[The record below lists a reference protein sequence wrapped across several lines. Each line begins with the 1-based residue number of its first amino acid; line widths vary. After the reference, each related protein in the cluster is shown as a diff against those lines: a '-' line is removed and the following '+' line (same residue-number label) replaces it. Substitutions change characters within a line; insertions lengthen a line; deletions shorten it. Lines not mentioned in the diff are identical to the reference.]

1 MITHQEVAERTG
13 TEIPPHLIAQA
24 EVPVATNWRQGDVY
38 VMKHAAG
45 PKGTGIDI
53 SDRNS
58 HILNGDGMFYPGQY
72 RDRFDFGLLLVPAA
86 TDENPTP
93 LAVLTHTDEHGS
105 VAFGPG
111 SYRVFGQVS
120 HEQELQRAVD

>member
-53 SDRNS
+53 SQGAGHKVVAGEADRNS

-72 RDRFDFGLLLVPAA
+72 RRRCGRTRTSGTPASTRPAA
-86 TDENPTP
+86 AATSWASSGERWRR
-93 LAVLTHTDEHGS
+93 EHS
-105 VAFGPG
+105 A
-111 SYRVFGQVS
+111 
-120 HEQELQRAVD
+120 

>member
-38 VMKHAAG
+38 VMKPAAG

-53 SDRNS
+53 SQGAGHKVVAGEADRNS
-58 HILNGDGMFYPGQY
+58 HILNGDGMFYPGTY
-72 RDRFDFGLLLVPAA
+72 RDRFDFGLLLV
-86 TDENPTP
+86 
-93 LAVLTHTDEHGS
+93 
-105 VAFGPG
+105 
-111 SYRVFGQVS
+111 